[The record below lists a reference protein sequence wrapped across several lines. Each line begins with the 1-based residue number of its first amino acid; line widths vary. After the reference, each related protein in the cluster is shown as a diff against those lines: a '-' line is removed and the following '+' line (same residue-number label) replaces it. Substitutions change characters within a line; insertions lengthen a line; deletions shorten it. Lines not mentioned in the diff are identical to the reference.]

1 MNKKKAEEIKKAK
14 QVVDFET
21 GLSMQQVQAAKLM
34 AQGWTMNRSAKAVG
48 VHPNTVSNWY
58 RKYPAFKVI
67 VQTYKVLDMEC
78 ITKPIDDLTPE
89 ELDLRLVKLVGP
101 AILAFEQVL
110 KDRKAGD
117 MAKVQAAKY
126 VFSTLYLRLTQS
138 RGFAPKELEDLRSTL
153 GLALK

>member
-1 MNKKKAEEIKKAK
+1 MSHKKAEEIKKAK
-14 QVVDFET
+14 KVVDFET

-34 AQGWTMNRSAKAVG
+34 AQGWTMARAAKAVG
-48 VHPNTVSNWY
+48 CHHNTVSNWY
-58 RKYPAFKVI
+58 RKYPAFKII
-67 VQTYKVLDMEC
+67 VDTYKVVDMEC
-78 ITKPIDDLTPE
+78 VTKPIDDLTCE
-89 ELDLRLVKLVGP
+89 ELDLRLAKLVGP
-101 AILAFEQVL
+101 SIMAFEQVL
-110 KDRKAGD
+110 KDRKSSD